1 MVDGAIFANE
11 NIDKKRK
18 KRVKAIVYLDIKP
31 RANFHF
37 IA

>member
-1 MVDGAIFANE
+1 MVDGVIFTKE
-11 NIDKKRK
+11 HIDKKRK
-18 KRVKAIVYLDIKP
+18 KRVKAIVYLDTKP

>member
-1 MVDGAIFANE
+1 MVDRAIFAKE
-11 NIDKKRK
+11 HIDKKRK
-18 KRVKAIVYLDIKP
+18 KRVKAIVYLDMKP